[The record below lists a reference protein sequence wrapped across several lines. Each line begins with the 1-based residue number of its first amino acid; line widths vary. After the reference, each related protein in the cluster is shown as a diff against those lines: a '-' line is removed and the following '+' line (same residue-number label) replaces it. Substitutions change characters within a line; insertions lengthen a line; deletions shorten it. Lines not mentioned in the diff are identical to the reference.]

1 MNTINNKNFW
11 RIARVIK
18 TWRTFFY
25 KIILLNDYLSAIF
38 YFKTQ
43 VLSSYKRRFKFKP
56 IWFDEPCWRIRNNR
70 MTSKAFEIRNV
81 YRKRGKAREYKEK
94 RGEKILCM
102 VWWLR
107 RVKFL
112 SFLIVQLS
120 LFRTVGLLFEK
131 KEKRNLKRKFKCF

>member
-1 MNTINNKNFW
+1 MRIFEELFESLRLGVHFFIRSYFW
-11 RIARVIK
+11 M
-18 TWRTFFY
+18 
-25 KIILLNDYLSAIF
+25 IIYQLWIIF

-43 VLSSYKRRFKFKP
+43 VLSSYNRRFKFKSIS
-56 IWFDEPCWRIRNNR
+56 IWWTMLKNSKQHR

-81 YRKRGKAREYKEK
+81 YRKRGKTREYKEK
-94 RGEKILCM
+94 RGEKILCIM
-102 VWWLR
+102 AP

-131 KEKRNLKRKFKCF
+131 NKKREI

>member
-1 MNTINNKNFW
+1 
-11 RIARVIK
+11 
-18 TWRTFFY
+18 
-25 KIILLNDYLSAIF
+25 
-38 YFKTQ
+38 
-43 VLSSYKRRFKFKP
+43 
-56 IWFDEPCWRIRNNR
+56 

-102 VWWLR
+102 MAP

-112 SFLIVQLS
+112 SFLIVQIS

>member
-1 MNTINNKNFW
+1 MRIFEELFESLRLGVHFFIRSYFW
-11 RIARVIK
+11 M
-18 TWRTFFY
+18 
-25 KIILLNDYLSAIF
+25 IIYQLWIIF

-56 IWFDEPCWRIRNNR
+56 IWFDEPCWRIQNNR
-70 MTSKAFEIRNV
+70 MTSKAFEIKNV
-81 YRKRGKAREYKEK
+81 YRKRCKTREYKEK
-94 RGEKILCM
+94 RGEKILCIM
-102 VWWLR
+102 AP

-131 KEKRNLKRKFKCF
+131 NKKREI